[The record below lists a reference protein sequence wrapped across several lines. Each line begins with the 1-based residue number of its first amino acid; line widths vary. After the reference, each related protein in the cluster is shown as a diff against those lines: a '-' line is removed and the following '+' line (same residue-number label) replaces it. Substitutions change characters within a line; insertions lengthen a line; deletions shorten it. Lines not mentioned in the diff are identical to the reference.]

1 MKIPFLSRSMAL
13 GQGVQLEKLR
23 RVLCR
28 IELEKNWKR

>member
-1 MKIPFLSRSMAL
+1 MAL